1 MAGKSAVAVIPPQ
14 REKTFWQKVKEQK
27 VLVLWAL
34 VFFVFGF
41 IFYYLP
47 LGGWVIGFQD
57 YKPKNGLFGSQF
69 VGFDKFI
76 QLFSDVTFLRTLR
89 NR

>member
-47 LGGWVIGFQD
+47 LGG
-57 YKPKNGLFGSQF
+57 
-69 VGFDKFI
+69 
-76 QLFSDVTFLRTLR
+76 
-89 NR
+89 